1 MRRHDS
7 RGEFDSPVSR
17 EQIDKSRALPA
28 ETKALILIVARTSM
42 PCETEWMLEKDR
54 HPEQGSTESDRS
66 HATTVLE
73 LVGQLPPRRSR
84 LAWWLTAFGVLAATS
99 MVSCCVGW
107 IGLAMVFGPAQ
118 TKVPGEV
125 EAIAQRMASLKL
137 PPQFQPTWGWS
148 ADNSLFWFQV
158 ARFDHSE
165 KRGVLL
171 IGELHVRPMANPQ
184 EQMQLRQ
191 LIGVSSHDL
200 RLIVAKQSE
209 VRKLTVRGAEA
220 EFEIVT
226 GEDRASTTKMR
237 QVTGM
242 FRGQEG
248 TVLLILQAEVE
259 QLTDD
264 AIDALF
270 VSLTKS
276 GEAL

>member
-42 PCETEWMLEKDR
+42 SCETEWMLEKDR

-184 EQMQLRQ
+184 EQMQLP
-191 LIGVSSHDL
+191 ICV
-200 RLIVAKQSE
+200 
-209 VRKLTVRGAEA
+209 
-220 EFEIVT
+220 
-226 GEDRASTTKMR
+226 
-237 QVTGM
+237 
-242 FRGQEG
+242 
-248 TVLLILQAEVE
+248 
-259 QLTDD
+259 
-264 AIDALF
+264 
-270 VSLTKS
+270 
-276 GEAL
+276 